1 MGRTILAA
9 ALLAAVLATA
19 AHPTTSTANPV
30 APTAAKEQTATA
42 KQVVTKT
49 PTPTPTPAAAKPA
62 AKPSAPP
69 VTTKPAPPPTSSR
82 QLRYTAPRDV
92 EVQTMCDDNGNAYD
106 IHPNTAPARE
116 LAAEMCNNLQ
126 VGLDRSGF
134 SH

>member
-19 AHPTTSTANPV
+19 AHPTTSTANPA
-30 APTAAKEQTATA
+30 APTAAKEQPAA
-42 KQVVTKT
+42 ARQVVTKT
-49 PTPTPTPAAAKPA
+49 PTPTPTPAAKTA
-62 AKPSAPP
+62 AKPSAPQ
-69 VTTKPAPPPTSSR
+69 VTTKPAPPTTSSR
-82 QLRYTAPRDV
+82 QLRYTAPRDIK
-92 EVQTMCDDNGNAYD
+92 VQTMCDDNGNAYD

-126 VGLDRSGF
+126 VGLDQAGF